1 MHLIVHSFFYS
12 LHSIEQNKYTKGAKI
27 SRQVN
32 HTPVIITRNFQN
44 ILHFSEIENSRNF

>member
-27 SRQVN
+27 SKQVN
-32 HTPVIITRNFQN
+32 HTPVIITSNFQN